1 MKLGIMQPYF
11 MPYIGY
17 WQLMAAVDKY
27 VVYDDVNYI
36 KGGWVSRNNIL
47 LNGDKH
53 LFTIILKGA
62 SPNKLFNEVEIG
74 DDFRKFR
81 KMLESA
87 YKKAPYYNQVM
98 SILED
103 VFNYEQRD
111 LGHFMMHQFQCVLN
125 YLDIHTELILSSTIK
140 KNNSLHGKEK
150 VKHVCHLLGAD
161 AYYNAIG
168 GQELYD
174 KADFKNE
181 GINLSF
187 IETKQ
192 VEYKQFSNLFISGL
206 SMIDVLMFNSPEQ
219 VRQLLKAYNLI

>member
-47 LNGDKH
+47 LNGEKH

-62 SPNKLFNEVEIG
+62 SPNKLFDEVEIG
-74 DDFRKFR
+74 DDFKKFR

-87 YKKAPYYNQVM
+87 YKKAPYYDQVM
-98 SILED
+98 FILED
-103 VFNYEQRD
+103 IFNYEQRD

-125 YLDIHTELILSSTIK
+125 YLDIHTELILSSTLK
-140 KNNSLHGKEK
+140 KDNSLRGKEK
-150 VKHVCHLLGAD
+150 VKHICHLLGAD
-161 AYYNAIG
+161 TYYNAIG

-192 VEYKQFSNLFISGL
+192 VEYKQFSNPFISGL
-206 SMIDVLMFNSPEQ
+206 SMIDVLMFNSPQQ
-219 VRQLLKAYNLI
+219 VRTLLNAYNLI